1 MANTTVATE
10 LRVTNFLRDYFKE
23 FVRGNRFSRY
33 TGAGM
38 NNVICI
44 KEGRKR
50 IEIPLINR
58 LSGTGVSGSSTLR
71 GNGEN
76 IPNHGYLLTPTYYRN
91 AVEFDREELEKPN
104 IDLMQA
110 ARPSLMDWSME
121 KIRDHV
127 IEAMGA
133 IHNGTTYYNYG
144 DATAAQLNSWAVNN
158 SDRVLYGSDT
168 ANFSGDHATDLGKC
182 DATNDE
188 FTYSVAALAKRMA
201 KNARPRIRPMK
212 VNEDEEVY
220 IAFCDS
226 YAFRDFKE
234 SLATIHQNAGPR
246 TNQNPLFR
254 DNDLWYDGVIVREV
268 PEIGDFIDSS
278 AGSDWSSLA
287 TAGTTTSR
295 VSPVFFCGAQALGY
309 GLGQRPRIIVDRD
322 YDYNF
327 QPGVAV
333 ELKHD
338 IDKLFFDDNSS
349 GTSSQHVQHGM
360 VTIFVNAKKDI

>member
-1 MANTTVATE
+1 MANTTVASE
-10 LRVTNFLRDYFKE
+10 LRVKKYLADFFKE

-33 TGAGM
+33 TGTGS
-38 NNVICI
+38 NNVVTI
-44 KEGRKR
+44 KEGRKQV
-50 IEIPLINR
+50 EIPLVNR
-58 LSGTGVSGSSTLR
+58 LSGTGVTGSATLR

-76 IPNHGYLLTPTYYRN
+76 LPTHGYTLTPTYYRN
-91 AVEFDREELEKPN
+91 AVEMDREEMEKPN
-104 IDLMQA
+104 IDLMMA
-110 ARPSLMDWSME
+110 AREGLMDWSME

-133 IHNGTTYYNYG
+133 IHNGTTYYAYG
-144 DATAAQLNSWAVNN
+144 DASAAQRNSWASHN
-158 SDRVLYGSDT
+158 SDRVLYGSST
-168 ANFSGDHATDLGKC
+168 ANFSGVHATDLAKC

-201 KNARPRIRPMK
+201 KNARPRIRPIK
-212 VNEDEEVY
+212 VSEDEEVF

-226 YAFRDFKE
+226 FAFRDFKE

-246 TNQNPLFR
+246 GNNNPLFR
-254 DNDLWYDGVIVREV
+254 DNDLFYDGVIVREV

-278 AGSDWSSLA
+278 YGSDWSSLA
-287 TAGTTTSR
+287 TAGATTSR

-309 GLGQRPRIIVDRD
+309 GLGQRPRIVVDRD
-322 YDYNF
+322 YDYGF

-360 VTIFVNAKKDI
+360 VTIFVNAGRDI